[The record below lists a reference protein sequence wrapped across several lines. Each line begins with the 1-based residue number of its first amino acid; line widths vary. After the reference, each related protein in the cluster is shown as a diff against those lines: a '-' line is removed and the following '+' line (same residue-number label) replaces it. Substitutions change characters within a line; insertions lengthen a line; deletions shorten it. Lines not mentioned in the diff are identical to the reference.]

1 MRQIFEEHITKNRLF
16 SKKNRLLLAIS
27 GGVDS
32 VVLAHLLKAG
42 GYNITLAHCN
52 FNLRGRDS
60 QLDEKFCTKL
70 ASGLQVSIRT
80 AHLDVQAHR
89 RQHPASVQMA
99 ARELRYTWFAELMK
113 KESFDYLL
121 TAHHAGDQAE
131 TFFINLLRGTGI
143 KGLKGMSTKT
153 GHLVR
158 PLLPFSKKVIA
169 EYAEKENIGY
179 RTDKSN
185 EEDKYARNF
194 IRHQV
199 IPQLKKI
206 DADFEAHLSRN
217 MNHLKEE
224 WEIVNE
230 YLTARSRLL
239 VKTGKEITTIS
250 KSVAGEKYAISLLNF
265 ILSPYG
271 FNSTQQ
277 ADILKNLQSNAVSG
291 ANFNSPGYKLTI
303 DRTTMVVMKGN
314 QIYQDE
320 LLIHTLKELDQPGFI
335 KVSHPKK
342 FTMPARSELYLHPAR
357 IIFPLTIRHRKT
369 GDKLKPFGMKNF
381 KLVSDLLKEQ
391 KLNTFEKD
399 QCRLLVNGNGDIIWV
414 MGYRS
419 DERYRV
425 DPAGKDFIKISLLG
439 K

>member
-1 MRQIFEEHITKNRLF
+1 MRRLFEDNIKKNNLF
-16 SKKNRLLLAIS
+16 SKKHRLLLAVS

-42 GYNITLAHCN
+42 GYDLTLAHCN

-60 QLDEKFCTKL
+60 QLDEKFCTQL
-70 ASGLQVSIRT
+70 ASDLNVNIRA
-80 AHLDVQAHR
+80 AHLDVAAHR
-89 RQHPASVQMA
+89 RQNPSSIQMA
-99 ARELRYTWFAELMK
+99 ARELRYTWFAELIK

-121 TAHHAGDQAE
+121 TAHHSGDQAE

-143 KGLKGMSTKT
+143 KGLKGMSIKT

-158 PLLPFSKKVIA
+158 PLLPFSKKDII
-169 EYAEKENIGY
+169 EYAEKEKIGF

-194 IRHQV
+194 IRHHI
-199 IPQLKKI
+199 IPELKKM
-206 DADFEAHLSRN
+206 DVDFEAHLSRN
-217 MNHLKEE
+217 MAHLKEE
-224 WEIVNE
+224 WDIVNA
-230 YLTARSRLL
+230 YLTSRARRL
-239 VKTGKEITTIS
+239 VKAGKRSVTIS
-250 KSVAGEKYAISLLNF
+250 KSVAEEKYAMSLLNF

-277 ADILKNLQSNAVSG
+277 AGILKNLQSKAVSG
-291 ANFNSPGYKLTI
+291 AIFSSPGYKLTI
-303 DRTTMVVMKGN
+303 DRATLVLMKGDLPA
-314 QIYQDE
+314 QDE
-320 LLIHTLKELDQPGFI
+320 VVFNSLDALQQSGFI
-335 KVSHPKK
+335 KVSRPKK
-342 FTMPARSELYLHPAR
+342 FTIPAPGELFLDPAK
-357 IIFPLTIRHRKT
+357 IIFPLTVRRRKT

-381 KLVSDLLKEQ
+381 KLLSDLLKEQ
-391 KLNTFEKD
+391 KLNAFEKD
-399 QCRLLVNGNGDIIWV
+399 QCRLLVNGSGEIIWV

-425 DPAGKDFIKISLLG
+425 DTSRKDFIKLSFLG